1 MCTLNVCICKW
12 YWLLNDEPGIV
23 SFFIGLSERDSMFNF
38 KQIKLQTFE
47 GHTSS
52 IRALVALDNENSFI
66 SASKDKTIKLWSIR
80 SFGDGS
86 GR

>member
-1 MCTLNVCICKW
+1 
-12 YWLLNDEPGIV
+12 
-23 SFFIGLSERDSMFNF
+23 MFNF

-66 SASKDKTIKLWSIR
+66 SASKDKTVRLWSIR